1 MKQYNVIIWGL
12 GNVGRS
18 ALDHVLTKKELV
30 LVGAYDV
37 DPAKV
42 GKDAGEIFGFET
54 TGVIVSNDRE
64 AVMNTEADVVLYYAP
79 QQYDSMI
86 MTQEHMTGTC
96 DEICEL
102 LSHGKN
108 LITTCCMYHSDK
120 LAPAIYKKIDDTAK
134 AAGVTYVQ
142 QGIFPGL
149 FNPYLPVVLGMGARR
164 IESVTVSG
172 GEPDEL
178 NTAPWAAM
186 LYFGKTLEEAD
197 ANLMNGINTRFLCDY
212 GGTVQE
218 IADRLGLDYDD
229 YQQSHDIILSDRD
242 YDTKNPLF
250 GVVKKGTIGAHRL
263 NMAVTKDG
271 KEVVSFH
278 FTHKASRNIL
288 PELDLDFKIDIK
300 AENHVVA
307 NIEGF
312 LPEYC
317 DVFLTSAAPSVNL
330 IPAVVAAEP
339 GYKGALDV
347 APGYLSR

>member
-1 MKQYNVIIWGL
+1 
-12 GNVGRS
+12 
-18 ALDHVLTKKELV
+18 
-30 LVGAYDV
+30 
-37 DPAKV
+37 
-42 GKDAGEIFGFET
+42 
-54 TGVIVSNDRE
+54 
-64 AVMNTEADVVLYYAP
+64 
-79 QQYDSMI
+79 
-86 MTQEHMTGTC
+86 
-96 DEICEL
+96 
-102 LSHGKN
+102 
-108 LITTCCMYHSDK
+108 MYHSDK

-186 LYFGKTLEEAD
+186 LNFGKTMEEAD
-197 ANLMNGINTRFLCDY
+197 AALMNGINTRFLCDY

-218 IADRLGLDYDD
+218 IADRLGLEYDD
-229 YQQSHDIILSDRD
+229 YQQSHDILLSDRD
-242 YDTKNPLF
+242 YDTKNPMF

-271 KEVVSFH
+271 REVVSFH
-278 FTHKASRNIL
+278 FIHKASRNIL
-288 PELDLDFKIDIK
+288 PELDLDFVIDIK

-330 IPAVVAAEP
+330 IPAVVEAEP

-347 APGYLSR
+347 APGYIAR